1 MTYEIVTKYIKDLS
15 FKINDAKS
23 YFLLEKDIKNYSFV
37 CDIKSKKLKEKIVQ
51 ADINLRLISVNKT
64 SNRNLDVK
72 VELTSIIQ
80 FDKVDNKDEMEKRCT
95 IQELEYKIDEI
106 EKKLKNTP
114 NNPKLRSY
122 WMRAIK
128 ALRKESNEILL
139 TYLANV
145 KIEFDL
151 QPHIYTKF
159 LDIMKKFKAHTVDKP
174 GVIQQVLQLFRG
186 HDQLILDF
194 NASTFFL

>member
-51 ADINLRLISVNKT
+51 SDINLRLIPVNKT

-80 FDKVDNKDEMEKRCT
+80 FDKIDKKDEMEKIVLIKVPEEIYPSMRE
-95 IQELEYKIDEI
+95 IIIFLFKSSGFNKINIPEKIDFQ
-106 EKKLKNTP
+106 KLYDNKQTQ
-114 NNPKLRSY
+114 K
-122 WMRAIK
+122 
-128 ALRKESNEILL
+128 
-139 TYLANV
+139 
-145 KIEFDL
+145 
-151 QPHIYTKF
+151 
-159 LDIMKKFKAHTVDKP
+159 
-174 GVIQQVLQLFRG
+174 
-186 HDQLILDF
+186 
-194 NASTFFL
+194 

>member
-51 ADINLRLISVNKT
+51 ADINLRLIPVNKT

-80 FDKVDNKDEMEKRCT
+80 FDKIDNKDEMEKIILIKVPEEIYPSMRE
-95 IQELEYKIDEI
+95 IIIFLFKSSGFNKINIPEKIDFQ
-106 EKKLKNTP
+106 KLYDS
-114 NNPKLRSY
+114 R
-122 WMRAIK
+122 
-128 ALRKESNEILL
+128 
-139 TYLANV
+139 
-145 KIEFDL
+145 
-151 QPHIYTKF
+151 Q
-159 LDIMKKFKAHTVDKP
+159 
-174 GVIQQVLQLFRG
+174 IQK
-186 HDQLILDF
+186 
-194 NASTFFL
+194 

>member
-51 ADINLRLISVNKT
+51 ADINLRLIPVNKS

-80 FDKVDNKDEMEKRCT
+80 FDKIDNKDEMEKIILIKVPEEIYPNMRE
-95 IQELEYKIDEI
+95 IIIFLFKSSGFNKINIPEKIDFQ
-106 EKKLKNTP
+106 KLYDNK
-114 NNPKLRSY
+114 
-122 WMRAIK
+122 
-128 ALRKESNEILL
+128 
-139 TYLANV
+139 
-145 KIEFDL
+145 
-151 QPHIYTKF
+151 
-159 LDIMKKFKAHTVDKP
+159 
-174 GVIQQVLQLFRG
+174 QVQK
-186 HDQLILDF
+186 
-194 NASTFFL
+194 

>member
-51 ADINLRLISVNKT
+51 CDINLRLIPVNKT

-80 FDKVDNKDEMEKRCT
+80 FDKIDNKDEMEKIILIKVPEEIYPSMRE
-95 IQELEYKIDEI
+95 IIIFLFKSSGFNKINIPEKIDFQ
-106 EKKLKNTP
+106 KL
-114 NNPKLRSY
+114 
-122 WMRAIK
+122 
-128 ALRKESNEILL
+128 
-139 TYLANV
+139 
-145 KIEFDL
+145 FDNR
-151 QPHIYTKF
+151 
-159 LDIMKKFKAHTVDKP
+159 
-174 GVIQQVLQLFRG
+174 QVQK
-186 HDQLILDF
+186 
-194 NASTFFL
+194 

>member
-51 ADINLRLISVNKT
+51 ADINLRLIPVNKT

-80 FDKVDNKDEMEKRCT
+80 FDKIDNKDEMEKIILIKVPEEIYPSMRE
-95 IQELEYKIDEI
+95 IIIFLFKSSGFNKINIPEKIDFQ
-106 EKKLKNTP
+106 KL
-114 NNPKLRSY
+114 
-122 WMRAIK
+122 
-128 ALRKESNEILL
+128 
-139 TYLANV
+139 
-145 KIEFDL
+145 FDNR
-151 QPHIYTKF
+151 
-159 LDIMKKFKAHTVDKP
+159 
-174 GVIQQVLQLFRG
+174 QVQK
-186 HDQLILDF
+186 
-194 NASTFFL
+194 

>member
-51 ADINLRLISVNKT
+51 ADINLRLIPVNKT

-80 FDKVDNKDEMEKRCT
+80 FDKIDKKDEMEKIILIKVPEEIYPSMRE
-95 IQELEYKIDEI
+95 IIIFLFKSSGFNKINIPEKIDFQ
-106 EKKLKNTP
+106 KLYDNKQTQ
-114 NNPKLRSY
+114 K
-122 WMRAIK
+122 
-128 ALRKESNEILL
+128 
-139 TYLANV
+139 
-145 KIEFDL
+145 
-151 QPHIYTKF
+151 
-159 LDIMKKFKAHTVDKP
+159 
-174 GVIQQVLQLFRG
+174 
-186 HDQLILDF
+186 
-194 NASTFFL
+194 

>member
-51 ADINLRLISVNKT
+51 SDINLRLIPVNKT

-80 FDKVDNKDEMEKRCT
+80 FDKIDNKDEMEKIILIKVPEETYPSMRE
-95 IQELEYKIDEI
+95 IIIFLFKSSGFNKINIPEKIDFQ
-106 EKKLKNTP
+106 KLYDNK
-114 NNPKLRSY
+114 
-122 WMRAIK
+122 
-128 ALRKESNEILL
+128 
-139 TYLANV
+139 
-145 KIEFDL
+145 
-151 QPHIYTKF
+151 
-159 LDIMKKFKAHTVDKP
+159 
-174 GVIQQVLQLFRG
+174 QVQK
-186 HDQLILDF
+186 
-194 NASTFFL
+194 

>member
-51 ADINLRLISVNKT
+51 CDINLRLIPVNKT

-80 FDKVDNKDEMEKRCT
+80 FDKIDNKDEMEKIILIKVPEEIYPSMRE
-95 IQELEYKIDEI
+95 IIIFLFKSSGFNKINIPEKIDFQ
-106 EKKLKNTP
+106 KLYDN
-114 NNPKLRSY
+114 R
-122 WMRAIK
+122 
-128 ALRKESNEILL
+128 
-139 TYLANV
+139 
-145 KIEFDL
+145 
-151 QPHIYTKF
+151 
-159 LDIMKKFKAHTVDKP
+159 
-174 GVIQQVLQLFRG
+174 QVQK
-186 HDQLILDF
+186 
-194 NASTFFL
+194 

>member
-1 MTYEIVTKYIKDLS
+1 MEKFQIEIKKMTYEIVTKYIKDLS

-80 FDKVDNKDEMEKRCT
+80 FDKVDNKDEMEKIILIKVPEEIYPSMRE
-95 IQELEYKIDEI
+95 IIIFLFKSSGFNKINIPEKIDFQ
-106 EKKLKNTP
+106 KLYDN
-114 NNPKLRSY
+114 R
-122 WMRAIK
+122 
-128 ALRKESNEILL
+128 
-139 TYLANV
+139 
-145 KIEFDL
+145 
-151 QPHIYTKF
+151 
-159 LDIMKKFKAHTVDKP
+159 
-174 GVIQQVLQLFRG
+174 QVQK
-186 HDQLILDF
+186 
-194 NASTFFL
+194 

>member
-51 ADINLRLISVNKT
+51 SDINLRLIPVNKT

-80 FDKVDNKDEMEKRCT
+80 FDKIDNKDEMEKIILIKVPEKIYPSMRE
-95 IQELEYKIDEI
+95 IIIFLFKSSGFNKINIPEKIDFQ
-106 EKKLKNTP
+106 KLYDN
-114 NNPKLRSY
+114 R
-122 WMRAIK
+122 
-128 ALRKESNEILL
+128 
-139 TYLANV
+139 
-145 KIEFDL
+145 
-151 QPHIYTKF
+151 
-159 LDIMKKFKAHTVDKP
+159 
-174 GVIQQVLQLFRG
+174 QVQK
-186 HDQLILDF
+186 
-194 NASTFFL
+194 